1 MVSNRTMSLN
11 YFCRILFVATLM
23 AAVPLVTHLASR
35 TAYAQTT
42 TSEIHGTVTD
52 SSGAVVPNAKVTV
65 LNTATGISVDANTD
79 HSGYYLITSLQPGG
93 PYNVTIEASGFEAFE
108 AKGITLSVNAN
119 WDADAKLTIGT
130 NQQTVTVDASGVQVE
145 SSNTQLEQDINSDQ
159 IENLPLLGRDASGL
173 EKLAPGTVESSDR
186 FGGYSANG
194 SQTTS
199 NSYLLNGADI
209 NDGPLQSEGLSV
221 NPDALQEENIVTST
235 INPEFARNGG
245 SVINQVFKSGT
256 NQFHGSGFEYYRDT
270 FLNLGDYFSQ
280 TRPNFHQNLYG
291 GTLGGPVLKEK
302 LFGFVAY
309 QGLRNRVG
317 ATTQT
322 PVFPSGYTAGSFGSQ
337 SLSTNSIPFVIN
349 TASGQCGPGTAAT
362 TWSACFP
369 SGTVNIPTSNFN
381 PITAALTTK
390 FVPAGNS
397 GTADAPL
404 YNFNSPST
412 GAADQGIVRVDYHL
426 SDRDS
431 LFGSF
436 LFQSSP
442 SQNGLSFGGSTLP
455 GFGEVQVEHFKI
467 ASASYTHTFSPTMIN
482 ELRAG
487 YYRFIFGAVEPA
499 QIVAPSSAGFAITPQ
514 YPASGLPFM
523 NITGLFSLGF
533 SREGPQPR
541 NDTNVSGSDNLSK
554 TIGNHNL
561 KFGGTI
567 EQFLVSNPYNANNNG
582 DYSFG
587 GSGTYSSGVP
597 AIDFLLGVPDSYAQT
612 SGGFVD
618 AKAWEFYL
626 FAQDSWKVNSD
637 LTVNY
642 GIAWDTETPN
652 YNEQFGGIGI
662 TCFSL
667 SNATSKV
674 FTGGFPGL
682 TYPGDPGCN
691 TQGGVTNKY
700 DHFGPRLGFAWS
712 PSKGPGM
719 LIGTQGSHLFSL
731 RGGIGLYFN
740 RDQEEGQL
748 QNLGDT
754 PFFKNSNGAA
764 DFGGSPGL
772 ANPFAD
778 VAGNG
783 SEPNPFPYARPTRG
797 ATLNWSNYLEEDMNA
812 IGKNYTTPYILNFN
826 LNVQRELPGKMILQV
841 GYVGSLGRKLAT
853 TYEGDPITAAGHA
866 ACLANATCVQ
876 NRALQ
881 HLFFP
886 QNAAQPATTDV
897 GGGNL
902 VPDYLSV
909 GTLGTSGSSSYHS
922 LQISLN
928 KNLSHHLYFTLAYTY
943 SHALDNASGLESSGF
958 NGPGTNT
965 IPGFQH
971 LSYGNSD
978 YDARQRLAASYDYEV
993 PLLASMRN
1001 NFIIQEALGGWH
1013 LAGITALQ
1021 TGNPIDITDFS
1032 TFNSLYCDE
1041 FSYYACPDI
1050 PVTSTFNIHKMNIR
1064 NPGNTYFDNSVFS
1077 QEPIG
1082 TFGNVTRNFLH
1093 GPGYNYSNMS
1103 LYKLL
1108 PLGRD
1113 SRRSIQLMLQA
1124 SNVFNHAN
1132 FANPDGNFTDGPLFG
1147 QVTGVKASADV
1158 NGDPTGGRRV
1168 ELAGKFR
1175 F

>member
-1 MVSNRTMSLN
+1 MLDFKNSWARVLIACAVMS
-11 YFCRILFVATLM
+11 VVT
-23 AAVPLVTHLASR
+23 AAVAPNLVTR
-35 TAYAQTT
+35 TAYAQVTE
-42 TSEIHGTVTD
+42 SSIHGTVTD
-52 SSGAVVPNAKVTV
+52 SSDAVVPDAKVTA
-65 LNTATGISVDANTD
+65 LNTATGIAVVTTTNR
-79 HSGYYLITSLQPGG
+79 SGNYVFPSLQPGG
-93 PYNVTIEASGFEAFE
+93 PYTVTVEASGFDKFE
-108 AKGITLSVNAN
+108 AQGITLSVNAN
-119 WDADAKLTIGT
+119 WGTDVKLHVGS
-130 NQQTVTVDASGVQVE
+130 NQQTVSVDASGVQVE
-145 SSNTQLEQDINSDQ
+145 STNTQLEQDINSDQ

-173 EKLAPGTVESSDR
+173 EKLAPGAVESSDR

-199 NSYLLNGADI
+199 NSYLLNGTDI
-209 NDGPLQSEGLSV
+209 NDGPLQSEGLSI

-256 NQFHGSGFEYYRDT
+256 NQLHGSGFEYYRDT
-270 FLNLGDYFSQ
+270 FLNNGNYFSQ

-291 GTLGGPVLKEK
+291 GTLGGPVLKDK

-309 QGLRNRVG
+309 QGSRNRVG

-322 PVFPSGYTAGSFGSQ
+322 PVLPGGYTSGSFGSQ
-337 SLSTNSIPFVIN
+337 ALSSNAIPFVIT
-349 TASGQCGPGTAAT
+349 TASGPCGPGTAMA
-362 TWSACFP
+362 TWSDCFP
-369 SGTVNIPTSNFN
+369 SGAVNIPTSNFN
-381 PITAALTTK
+381 SIASALTTK
-390 FVPAGNS
+390 FVPAGNA
-397 GTADAPL
+397 GTAAAPL
-404 YNFNSPST
+404 FNFNSPST
-412 GAADQGIVRVDYHL
+412 AAADQGVIRVDYHL
-426 SDRDS
+426 SEHDA

-442 SQNGLSFGGSTLP
+442 SGNGLSFGGSSLP
-455 GFGEVQVEHFKI
+455 GFGEIQVEHFKI

-514 YPASGLPFM
+514 FPAEGLPFI
-523 NITGLFSLGF
+523 NLTGLFSLGF
-533 SREGPQPR
+533 SHEGPQPR

-582 DYSFG
+582 DYNFG
-587 GSGTYSSGVP
+587 GAGTYSSGVP
-597 AIDFLLGVPDSYAQT
+597 AIDFLLGIPDSYAQS

-626 FAQDSWKVNSD
+626 FAQDSWKATPD

-667 SNATSKV
+667 SNATSNV
-674 FTGGFPGL
+674 FAGGFPGL

-691 TQGGVTNKY
+691 TQGGTKTKY

-712 PSKGPGM
+712 PSNGPEK
-719 LIGTQGSHLFSL
+719 LIGAPGAHLFAL
-731 RGGIGLYFN
+731 RGGVGVYFN

-764 DFGGSPGL
+764 DFGGSPGF
-772 ANPFAD
+772 ANPFVD

-783 SEPNPFPYARPTRG
+783 SEANPFPFARPTKG
-797 ATLNWSNYLEEDMNA
+797 AALNWASFLEEDMNA
-812 IGKNYTTPYILNFN
+812 IATNYTTPYILNFN
-826 LNVQRELPGKMILQV
+826 LNIQRELPGKMILQV

-853 TYEGDPITAAGHA
+853 TFEGDPITAAGHA
-866 ACLANATCVQ
+866 ACLANPTCVKDRSQ
-876 NRALQ
+876 Q
-881 HLFFP
+881 HLFFT
-886 QNAAQPATTDV
+886 QDAAQPATTNV
-897 GGGNL
+897 GGNAI
-902 VPDYLSV
+902 PDYLSV
-909 GTLGTSGSSSYHS
+909 GTLGTSGSSNYHS

-943 SHALDNASGLESSGF
+943 GHALDNASGLESSGF
-958 NGPGTNT
+958 NGPGTNS

-978 YDARQRLAASYDYEV
+978 YDARQRVVASYDYEV
-993 PLLASMRN
+993 PILASMKQ
-1001 NFIIQEALGGWH
+1001 NFIVQEALGGWH
-1013 LAGITALQ
+1013 LAGITAFQ
-1021 TGNPIDITDFS
+1021 SGFPIDITDFG
-1032 TFNSLYCDE
+1032 TYNSLYCDQ

-1050 PVTSTFNIHKMNIR
+1050 PVTSTFNIPKLNIR
-1064 NPGNTYFDNSVFS
+1064 NPAHTFFDNGLFS

-1093 GPGYNYSNMS
+1093 GPGYNYSNMN
-1103 LYKLL
+1103 LYKQL

-1113 SRRSIQLMLQA
+1113 SKRSIQLMLQA

-1147 QVTGVKASADV
+1147 QVTSVKATADV
-1158 NGDPTGGRRV
+1158 NGDPAGGRTIQ
-1168 ELAGKFR
+1168 LAGKFR